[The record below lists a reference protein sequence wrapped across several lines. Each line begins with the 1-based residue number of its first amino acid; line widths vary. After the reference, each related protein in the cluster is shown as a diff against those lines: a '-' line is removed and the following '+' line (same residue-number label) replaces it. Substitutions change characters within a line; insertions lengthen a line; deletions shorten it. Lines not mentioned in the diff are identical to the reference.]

1 MKCFSG
7 RLFELFSQRVFFGGF
22 EIFLG
27 PKRADFKPAMRV
39 HFRAAIARK
48 YKDFRANS
56 QKNLN
61 VVISTGIPY
70 MVL

>member
-48 YKDFRANS
+48 YKDFRPNS
-56 QKNLN
+56 QKKLN
-61 VVISTGIPY
+61 VVILTGILY
-70 MVL
+70 IVL